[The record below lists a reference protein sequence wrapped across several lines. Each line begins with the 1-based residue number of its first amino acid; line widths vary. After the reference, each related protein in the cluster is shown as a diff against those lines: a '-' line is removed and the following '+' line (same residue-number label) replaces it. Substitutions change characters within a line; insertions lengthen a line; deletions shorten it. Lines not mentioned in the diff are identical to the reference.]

1 MSDYS
6 SFMDRTPTCSEQIAE
21 ASVSLNSR
29 IIQLFAVLKAQFNH
43 RVQRQADKK
52 ALNYMMQLDDGN
64 LKDIGISR
72 SDVVWAGSLPVNANA
87 SLELAKLAMINQS
100 RMSL

>member
-21 ASVSLNSR
+21 ASVSLTSR
-29 IIQLFAVLKAQFNH
+29 FAQLFEALKTRFN
-43 RVQRQADKK
+43 QRKQLQVDKK
-52 ALNYMMQLDDGN
+52 ALSYMMQLDDDL

-72 SDVVWAGSLPVNANA
+72 GDIVWAESLPVNANA
-87 SLELAKLAMINQS
+87 SLELAKLAMVNRS